1 MPKAAFTVWEN
12 RIAPVFDVAR
22 HVRLVETENGR
33 IIREEHAE
41 LTDESPVQKAR
52 RIADM
57 GCGILVCG
65 AISRPVQEM
74 ASAFGVRVIPFM
86 SGDAAEVLQAWLEGR
101 LDDERFAMPG
111 CCRRAHGRGMG
122 NRSVCGANGGGRRR
136 GRCGSN
142 DRPGAGPA
150 GGGGRKG
157 LGRPMINET

>member
-1 MPKAAFTVWEN
+1 MGFRMTKAAFTVWEN

-22 HVRLVETENGR
+22 HVRLIEAENGC
-33 IIREEHAE
+33 IVREDQAD
-41 LTDESPVQKAR
+41 LTEESPVQKAR
-52 RIADM
+52 RIAEL

-111 CCRRAHGRGMG
+111 CRRRAHGGGMG
-122 NRSVCGANGGGRRR
+122 SRPGRGPNCGGRGRRR
-136 GRCGSN
+136 CGP
-142 DRPGAGPA
+142 DGGTGTGPA
-150 GGGGRKG
+150 GRGAGKVF
-157 LGRPMINET
+157 